1 MLAMRNQSKLFT
13 GFVLTALMVVALV
26 ATIVAEEP
34 QKITDLTSVEELK
47 TLASNGNADAMLQL
61 GEKLIPEQGIDS
73 GATEA
78 LHWLQKAA
86 DAGKTQ
92 AWYDL
97 GFIYANTAGV
107 KKDLLRAINY
117 WKTGAEK
124 GNADCQF
131 SVGLVYQAGERIPG
145 GVKADPVEAVKWY
158 RLAAEQ
164 HNTEAIQHL
173 AMMNSMGMGIEQDNS
188 EAIKWFR
195 KGAELGDADCLW
207 GLGHCY
213 LDGRGAPQDSVL
225 AYALYSASLD
235 GFRNL
240 EQKQAYSERCVELGK
255 KLTKEQLK
263 RAEPLIAEWK
273 AKGNR

>member
-1 MLAMRNQSKLFT
+1 MKRT
-13 GFVLTALMVVALV
+13 GSRIRRTALAVSLVLSLV
-26 ATIVAEEP
+26 AVATAADDSPVIDSAMSME
-34 QKITDLTSVEELK
+34 QVK
-47 TLASNGNADAMLQL
+47 TLANGGNADAMLQL
-61 GEKLIPEQGIDS
+61 GEKLIPEQGTDS

-107 KKDLLRAINY
+107 KEDLPRAIDY

-131 SVGLVYQAGERIPG
+131 SVGLVYEAGERIPG
-145 GVKADPVEAVKWY
+145 GVKADPVEAMKWY

-164 HNTEAIQHL
+164 NHTEAVQHL
-173 AMMNSMGMGIEQDNS
+173 AMMNSLGMGIEQDNS

-195 KGAELGDADCLW
+195 KGAELGDADCIW

-213 LDGRGAPQDSVL
+213 LDGRGVPLDSVL

-235 GFRNL
+235 RFWNL

-263 RAEPLIAEWK
+263 QAEPLIAEWQAK
-273 AKGNR
+273 AKK